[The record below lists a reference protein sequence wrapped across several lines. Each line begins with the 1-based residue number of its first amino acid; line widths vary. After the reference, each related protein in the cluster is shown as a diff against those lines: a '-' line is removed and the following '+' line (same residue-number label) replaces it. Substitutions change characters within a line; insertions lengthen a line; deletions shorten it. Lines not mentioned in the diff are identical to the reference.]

1 MRRELVRSGTRFG
14 ILLAAL
20 LAAGG
25 ANAQAPSATATAEA
39 LFAEGRR
46 LASEGNYAAA
56 CPKFEA
62 AEKVAPSPGTLL
74 NLADCYEK
82 TGRVASAWASFR
94 DAVSLS
100 RSAGRADLVGQAQ
113 RRAAALEGRLSKL
126 TVTVTATAPSLEVF
140 RDAVPVPKEAWA
152 TPVAVDPGEHVVEAR
167 APGRKAARY
176 VVLAPPEGQTT
187 TLNVPELDVEVAR
200 PVEPTP
206 APTSPVAPVR
216 GAPVGGRLDATP
228 SRATEQKVF
237 ALVTAGAGLVALGV
251 GGVFA
256 LSATGKRDDSLA
268 ECGAKKGF
276 ANDNLCTEAGKSLR
290 DDALA
295 VGNIATVF
303 SLVGLLGL
311 GAGGVLWFTA
321 PRAKDT
327 VSLRLAP
334 TGLVASGRFQ

>member
-1 MRRELVRSGTRFG
+1 M
-14 ILLAAL
+14 
-20 LAAGG
+20 LAAGV
-25 ANAQAPSATATAEA
+25 AEAQAPTATATATAEA
-39 LFAEGRR
+39 LFAEGRK
-46 LASEGNYAAA
+46 LASEGNYGAA

-126 TVTVTATAPSLEVF
+126 TVTVTSTAPSLEVF

-176 VVLAPPEGQTT
+176 VVVAPPEGQTT
-187 TLNVPELDVEVAR
+187 TLNVPELEVEVAP
-200 PVEPTP
+200 PVEPRLAAT
-206 APTSPVAPVR
+206 APVVPVPS
-216 GAPVGGRLDATP
+216 APSGGHLDAP
-228 SRATEQKVF
+228 PPQATEQKTL
-237 ALVTAGAGLVALGV
+237 ALVTAGAGLVAVGV
-251 GGVFA
+251 GAFFA
-256 LSATGKRDDSLA
+256 LSATAKRDDSLE
-268 ECGAKKGF
+268 ECGGKRGF

-295 VGNIATVF
+295 AGNIATVF

-311 GAGGVLWFTA
+311 GAGSVLWFTA

-327 VSLRLAP
+327 LSLRVAP
-334 TGLVASGRFQ
+334 AGLFAAGRFQ